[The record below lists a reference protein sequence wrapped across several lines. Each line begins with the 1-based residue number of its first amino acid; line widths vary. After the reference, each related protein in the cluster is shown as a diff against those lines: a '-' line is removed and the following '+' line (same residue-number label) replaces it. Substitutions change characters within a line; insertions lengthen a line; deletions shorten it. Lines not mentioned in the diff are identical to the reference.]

1 MSILT
6 ILQNAS
12 LEIGL
17 QSPSSVITSTDETTR
32 QLLALLKRAVRDC
45 AARAQWPRLTREYTF
60 TLTAGQENYAFPA
73 DYDRAIFRTNWN
85 RNRKWELIGPI
96 SAQEW
101 QFRKSGIV
109 ATTPRQ
115 YFRVKGWEN
124 EKFFI
129 FPTPDASVAGQT
141 IAFEYQ
147 STTAM
152 VPQNWTASTVFN
164 AGAYCSYDANVYT
177 TAAGGT
183 SGSTAPTHTSGSAS
197 DGGVTWTYVSTPYP
211 GYLSDSDYC
220 LIDEEVITLSVQW
233 RFLQQKGLD
242 YEKVE
247 AEYEKALMREI
258 SAEIGA
264 KTLSL
269 NKAPSPQFISGFN
282 VPDSGFGN

>member
-6 ILQNAS
+6 IIQNAS
-12 LEIGL
+12 LEVGL
-17 QSPSSVITSTDETTR
+17 QSPTSVIGSTDETTR

-45 AARAQWPRLTREYTF
+45 MTRAQWPKLNREYTF
-60 TLTAGQENYAFPA
+60 TLVAGQENYAFPA
-73 DYDRAIFRTNWN
+73 DYDRAVFRTNWN
-85 RNRKWELIGPI
+85 RARRWELIGPI
-96 SAQEW
+96 SPQEW

-109 ATTPRQ
+109 STTPRQ
-115 YFRVKGWEN
+115 YFRVKGWES
-124 EKFFI
+124 KQFYI

-147 STTAM
+147 STSAM
-152 VPQNWTASTVFN
+152 VPQQWTASTIFL
-164 AGAYCSYDANVYT
+164 AGAYCSNDSRIYRT
-177 TAAGGT
+177 TVGGT

-197 DGGVTWTYVSTPYP
+197 DGGVSWTYVSTPYP

-247 AEYEKALMREI
+247 AEYEKAIMREI
-258 SAEIGA
+258 AAEIGA
-264 KTLSL
+264 KTLTL

-282 VPDSGFGN
+282 VPDSGFGS